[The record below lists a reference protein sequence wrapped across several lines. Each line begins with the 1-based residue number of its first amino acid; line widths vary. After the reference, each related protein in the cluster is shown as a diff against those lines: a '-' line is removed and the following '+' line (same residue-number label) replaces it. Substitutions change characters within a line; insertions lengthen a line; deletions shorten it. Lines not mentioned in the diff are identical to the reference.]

1 MCLFLD
7 LFKKIYRCTLLQEH
21 RFTGAHCYRSTNP
34 LQQHKFTAA
43 HCYWSTNPL
52 LEHKFTDIPYSST
65 DLQAHTVK
73 GAQIYRCT
81 LLQEHKS
88 LTGAQIYR
96 CSLLQEHKFTGAH
109 CYFFTNPLQE
119 HKFTG
124 AQCVPVN
131 VSIIRFLHQ

>member
-21 RFTGAHCYRSTNP
+21 KSLTAAQIYSSTN
-34 LQQHKFTAA
+34 A

-52 LEHKFTDIPYSST
+52 LEHKFTDIPYWST